1 MKLSQ
6 LQRETKT
13 YPVLLLLKQYTISG
27 WPSKENIDTAVKTY
41 YHHRHEI
48 VYNYDLLLKGQRI
61 IIPISI
67 RREIRD
73 LTHQGHQGIEKFKHR
88 ARQAVYWP
96 EMNQELTVTVS
107 QCVTCFKSL
116 QSTPKRIAII
126 LHQIPDQPWVKV
138 GSDLFTIYNRD
149 YLIAVDHH
157 SKFIEVAYIPKPV
170 DAPSVLLKD
179 PFKSSNDP

>member
-61 IIPISI
+61 IIPTSI

-73 LTHQGHQGIEKFKHR
+73 LTHQGIEKCKHR

-96 EMNQELTVTVS
+96 EMNQELTVIVS

-126 LHQIPDQPWVKV
+126 PHQIPDQPWVKV

-149 YLIAVDHH
+149 YLIVVDYH